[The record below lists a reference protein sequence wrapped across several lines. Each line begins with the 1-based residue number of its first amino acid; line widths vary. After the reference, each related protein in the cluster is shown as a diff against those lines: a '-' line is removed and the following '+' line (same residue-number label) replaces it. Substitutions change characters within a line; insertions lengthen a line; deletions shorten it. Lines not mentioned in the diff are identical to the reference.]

1 MVDWASKSYEELEV
15 LYWNQIAPERR
26 EEGHDPKNDMPSHE
40 WLNDHGYSGIHRAL
54 KRDHDTTTGEFFD
67 ELLDPREEFDW
78 AGSHHETQQWLEKF
92 LTSLEERKNR
102 ADSTIQSKR
111 GRLSRILRTH
121 LKVNNSGDLISS
133 VRSRNKNKD
142 AFEQLLNVG
151 DELDE
156 TLESTQSK
164 FNHIYDLIE
173 FYQFL
178 LRRKV
183 AAYNPGEWVK
193 EEFDWDCSG
202 TYDKSNPCLSK
213 EQVKKIWDT
222 TRDLEEQLIVICYV
236 GLGLRTDE
244 PASLTR
250 ENFDLEKE
258 GCPRIDFDERKNY
271 AGTVPVLVGKNQI
284 AQRLREV
291 QSNVNKSDCLFPS
304 TYSDNEALSGAAMRD
319 RFKDICRRAGVK
331 VDGETPTPRHARRT
345 WYSLYTESLDE
356 LYGKLEFPADDQ
368 SSKTIEVVRD
378 SYLNEDIEFQ
388 HHRGCMKP
396 VLREIMPGVNEYGS
410 DISFPSVDES
420 GQAVITKFG

>member
-1 MVDWASKSYEELEV
+1 MVDWVSKSYEELNA

-26 EEGHDPKNDMPSHE
+26 KEGFDPKNDVPSHE

-54 KRDHDTTTGEFFD
+54 KRDHDTTTKKFFD
-67 ELLDPREEFDW
+67 KLLDPKNEFDW

-121 LKVNNSGDLISS
+121 VEVNNSGDLISF
-133 VRSRNKNKD
+133 VQSRGKGED
-142 AFEQLLNVG
+142 GFQQLLKVG

-156 TLESTQSK
+156 SLESTQSK

-183 AAYNPGEWVK
+183 VGYNPGPLVK

-202 TYDKSNPCLSK
+202 TYDKSSPHLSK
-213 EQVKKIWDT
+213 EQVKRIWDE

-244 PASLTR
+244 PADLTR
-250 ENFDLEKE
+250 ENFDLQQE
-258 GCPRIDFDERKNY
+258 GSPRINFDERKNY

-291 QSNVNKSDCLFPS
+291 QSKVNESDCLFPS
-304 TYSDNEALSGAAMRD
+304 SYADNESLCGAAMRD
-319 RFKDICRRAGVK
+319 RFKEICLRADVK
-331 VDGETPTPRHARRT
+331 VDGKTPTPRHARRT
-345 WYSLYTESLDE
+345 WYSLYTESLDK
-356 LYGKLEFPADDQ
+356 LYDKLEYPADDQ
-368 SSKTIEVVRD
+368 GSETIGVVHE
-378 SYLNEDIEFQ
+378 SYLSEDIEFQ
-388 HHRGCMKP
+388 HHRDCMKP

-410 DISFPSVDES
+410 DVSFPSADEN
-420 GQAVITKFG
+420 GQAKISNFA